1 MPTKSI
7 AAVFVLS
14 LSALLAGAC
23 KPSGGANSNAGGA
36 ANTANAGA
44 ANTAKTVKTD
54 ADGTISSGTGVEKE
68 KPSPGKAN
76 VQGKALYNGKPA
88 AGVEVKL
95 CEKYSRFVGGC
106 GGETY
111 KTKTDENGEY
121 LIKDVTPRLYE
132 GLAVRVFETPY
143 EVFATSGIVSAAK
156 YNVEEGK
163 TFFAPDT
170 NLFKQDLKLLSPKAG
185 AKLAPEGVEVK
196 WDSYPDAAYYKM
208 SVYADSA
215 SGAKPEYEFIGRRVD
230 GQSFTLDKP
239 LAPGS
244 YNPRV
249 EAYNANDIKLSQSSG
264 DIKFTVTGPPP
275 APAAAT
281 K

>member
-1 MPTKSI
+1 MAIKGKV
-7 AAVFVLS
+7 AAVFLS
-14 LSALLAGAC
+14 LSAALASGC
-23 KPSGGANSNAGGA
+23 KPSGEANSNAAGVANSGNA
-36 ANTANAGA
+36 ANA
-44 ANTAKTVKTD
+44 AKPTTKVD
-54 ADGTISSGTGVEKE
+54 SDGTIASGTGVEKE

-76 VQGKALYNGKPA
+76 VQGKALYNGQPA

-106 GGETY
+106 GGEMF
-111 KTKTDENGEY
+111 KTTTDDKGEY
-121 LIKDVTPRLYE
+121 LFKDVPPRIYE
-132 GLAVRVFETPY
+132 GLAVKVFDTPY

-156 YNVEEGK
+156 YKVEEGK

-185 AKLAPEGVEVK
+185 SQIAPENIEVK

-208 SVYADSA
+208 SIHADTA
-215 SGAKPEYEFIGRRVD
+215 SGAKAEYDFIGRRVD
-230 GQSFTLDKP
+230 GQSFTLNKP

-249 EAYNANDIKLSQSSG
+249 EAYNANDIRLAQTPG
-264 DIKFTVTGPPP
+264 DIKFTVTGGAA
-275 APAAAT
+275 APAAT